1 MGRRNTLLSSQIEG
15 ARTTHRGGPHTHP
28 ILRHGGKCVR
38 AGEGGNGDQKRG
50 HFCLLLGDLH
60 SRSHEVRRGPYSRPC
75 ITVHM
80 SIQGPNCAVCPK
92 CPISSSTSVSAPPA
106 TVSSHR
112 GRFTAVSAICPST
125 PPLSLVAASA
135 SSTTT
140 VPGWRTAWATATIA
154 TSCGF
159 WWRVGGWLN
168 RSSPA
173 FCSRSSGLSPCLCT
187 SSRTSS
193 LSWRL

>member
-60 SRSHEVRRGPYSRPC
+60 SRSHEGRRGPYSRPR

-80 SIQGPNCAVCPK
+80 FIQGPYCALCPK

-112 GRFTAVSAICPST
+112 GRFIAVSATCPST
-125 PPLSLVAASA
+125 PSLSPLAASA

-140 VPGWRTAWATATIA
+140 VPGWRTAWAIVTIA
-154 TSCGF
+154 TSCG
-159 WWRVGGWLN
+159 
-168 RSSPA
+168 
-173 FCSRSSGLSPCLCT
+173 
-187 SSRTSS
+187 
-193 LSWRL
+193 SWCRACD